1 MQIQTILNP
10 VQKFKLFVYG
20 TARYIDSEKVPTI
33 LVELKTR
40 TNSHPICS
48 IYRCKRAG
56 YDTLPE
62 RHFEIIPMWGN
73 KIFFVYAPRR
83 VDCPHCGIRVE
94 KMPWPTGKHRLTEAY
109 VWFLAGWA
117 KRLSWKEVAEAFR
130 TSWDCSGIIKPDT
143 LIRDNLYIKSKLNL
157 LTLMDAD

>member
-56 YDTLPE
+56 YDTLPSDASSLF
-62 RHFEIIPMWGN
+62 RCGVIKCFSFIP
-73 KIFFVYAPRR
+73 
-83 VDCPHCGIRVE
+83 HVE
-94 KMPWPTGKHRLTEAY
+94 LTVRA
-109 VWFLAGWA
+109 VVFG
-117 KRLSWKEVAEAFR
+117 
-130 TSWDCSGIIKPDT
+130 
-143 LIRDNLYIKSKLNL
+143 
-157 LTLMDAD
+157 